1 MVLPV
6 NVVAGHSRGAAQACG
21 SGVTP
26 LLRVWWIS
34 PSLITSS
41 ALDMTNHISHTCG
54 RSSRPARYSS
64 SSTHSHTSKRWLT
77 TAHFRALRTKQR
89 RGSKASGFRKQCHEG
104 STTSSHV
111 VTPLVYS
118 CCSTYSSKLYLYS
131 SWNAYILRLSEIRP
145 VPWFLTE
152 EAEVLVD
159 PSTWSNLNKV
169 DPGTNDRDYMSI
181 LIVLQSYVRIL
192 LFAPCNVL
200 PYCCTARN
208 CMSGEPHRTVL
219 YCTIILY

>member
-1 MVLPV
+1 MP
-6 NVVAGHSRGAAQACG
+6 
-21 SGVTP
+21 
-26 LLRVWWIS
+26 W
-34 PSLITSS
+34 
-41 ALDMTNHISHTCG
+41 
-54 RSSRPARYSS
+54 
-64 SSTHSHTSKRWLT
+64 
-77 TAHFRALRTKQR
+77 
-89 RGSKASGFRKQCHEG
+89 

-169 DPGTNDRDYMSI
+169 EPGTNDRDYLSSWV
-181 LIVLQSYVRIL
+181 VLQSYVRIL
-192 LFAPCNVL
+192 LLYNALLVMISMSRNWISAASSSHEECSYSYYTTTRKMFFLKYYPSLHQVL
-200 PYCCTARN
+200 SC
-208 CMSGEPHRTVL
+208 
-219 YCTIILY
+219 